1 MEDRDGQ
8 AGNCTK
14 RLRDPRVPPSAVS
27 LWIKITVIESDM
39 PGSHLMY
46 LTVVTPTEYLGA
58 INAYNY
64 KSTNRYSGVY
74 IYKKEEGKRGQK
86 GKDTSAYVMAIVTM
100 HCVGSL
106 PPIQSFFTIHPP
118 EN

>member
-14 RLRDPRVPPSAVS
+14 RLRDPRIPSSAVS

-46 LTVVTPTEYLGA
+46 LTVVTPTEYFGA

-64 KSTNRYSGVY
+64 KSTNRVFRSIY
-74 IYKKEEGKRGQK
+74 IKKKRGKEDKKEK
-86 GKDTSAYVMAIVTM
+86 
-100 HCVGSL
+100 
-106 PPIQSFFTIHPP
+106 IHQHMLWQ
-118 EN
+118 